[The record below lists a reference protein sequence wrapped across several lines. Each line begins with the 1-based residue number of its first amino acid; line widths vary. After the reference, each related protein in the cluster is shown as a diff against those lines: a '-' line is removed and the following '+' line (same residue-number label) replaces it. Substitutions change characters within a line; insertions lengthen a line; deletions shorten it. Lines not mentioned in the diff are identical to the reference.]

1 MAITI
6 QEKHAS
12 GALARET
19 RNRVLARVER
29 RLAEFLD
36 AEHRTWADR
45 NPDSTQLVDCVAR
58 MVRSGGKR
66 LRPAFCVTGYLA
78 GGGDPEAPGIVD
90 AAAALEL
97 LHTFALLHDDVMDD
111 SGLRRNEPTAHVV
124 HSAEHEVRGWRGES
138 PRYGESVAILA
149 GDLALTYAERL
160 LLDCA
165 PRTRRVWGELCTEL
179 MMGQFLDILAA
190 ARFEPDPELSTW
202 IALFKSGRYTV
213 YRPLA
218 MGAALAGADHL
229 LAPFEAYGLAVGE
242 AFQLRDDLLDAFGSP
257 ETTGKPARHDAK
269 QHKMTLLMS
278 IALREEP
285 EIKELIGDDLGGTD
299 TDRLHEALVRTG
311 IRDRVE
317 AVIAEKIDLARLAAE
332 QTSPAWSEEL
342 CRMAVEVAYRD
353 A

>member
-1 MAITI
+1 MSTSVE
-6 QEKHAS
+6 EKHAS
-12 GALARET
+12 DGLARET
-19 RNRVLARVER
+19 RNRIMARVER
-29 RLAEFLD
+29 RLEEFLD
-36 AEHRTWADR
+36 AERRVWAVR
-45 NPDSTQLVDCVAR
+45 NPDSTQLVDCVAG

-66 LRPAFCVTGYLA
+66 PRPAFCVTGYLA
-78 GGGDPEAPGIVD
+78 GDGDPDAPGIVD

-111 SGLRRNEPTAHVV
+111 SDLRRNVPTAHVA
-124 HSAEHEVRGWRGES
+124 HSVEHRAHGWRGES
-138 PRYGESVAILA
+138 RRYGESVAILA

-160 LLDCA
+160 LAECT

-190 ARFEPDPELSTW
+190 ARFEPDPELSSW

-218 MGAALAGADHL
+218 MGAELAGAPEL
-229 LAPFEAYGLAVGE
+229 LAPFEEYGLAVGE
-242 AFQLRDDLLDAFGSP
+242 AFQLRDDLLDAFASA
-257 ETTGKPARHDAK
+257 ETTGKPTRLDVR

-285 EIKELIGDDLGGTD
+285 AIRDLVGDDLTGTD
-299 TDRLHEALVRTG
+299 ADRLHAALVRSG
-311 IRDRVE
+311 IRERVE
-317 AVIAEKIDLARLAAE
+317 GVIAEKIELAGVAAAKAP
-332 QTSPAWSEEL
+332 PAWSEEL
-342 CRMAVEVAYRD
+342 SRMAVEVAYRD